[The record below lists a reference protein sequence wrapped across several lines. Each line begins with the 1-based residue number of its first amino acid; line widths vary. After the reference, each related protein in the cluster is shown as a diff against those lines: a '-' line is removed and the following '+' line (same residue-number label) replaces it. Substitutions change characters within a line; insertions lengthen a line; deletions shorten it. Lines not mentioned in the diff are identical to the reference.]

1 MVHPLGL
8 DSSMNKVDS
17 IVLHCTATP
26 EGRDV
31 DIKDIDRMH
40 RARGFRCV
48 GYHYL
53 VKLDGTVQ
61 KGRPENEEG
70 AHCNTKGFSSASYNR
85 HSIGIS
91 YVGGLASDGKTPK
104 DTRTPAQK
112 AAIERLIRDIVAR
125 YPVKEIIGHRDTS
138 PDTNHNGKVDSF
150 EYIKAC
156 PCFDAIPEYRH
167 LLG

>member
-1 MVHPLGL
+1 
-8 DSSMNKVDS
+8 
-17 IVLHCTATP
+17 
-26 EGRDV
+26 
-31 DIKDIDRMH
+31 MH

-48 GYHYL
+48 GYHYV

-70 AHCNTKGFSSASYNR
+70 AHCNTKGSSSASYNR
-85 HSIGIS
+85 HSISIS

-125 YPVKEIIGHRDTS
+125 YPIREIIGHRDTS
-138 PDTNHNGKVDSF
+138 PDTNRNGKVDSF

>member
-1 MVHPLGL
+1 
-8 DSSMNKVDS
+8 MNKVDS

-48 GYHYL
+48 GYHYV

-70 AHCNTKGFSSASYNR
+70 AHCNTKGSSSASYNR
-85 HSIGIS
+85 HSISIS
-91 YVGGLASDGKTPK
+91 YVGGLPSDGKTPK
-104 DTRTPAQK
+104 DTCTPAQK

-125 YPVKEIIGHRDTS
+125 YPIREIIGHRDTS
-138 PDTNHNGKVDSF
+138 PDTNRNGKVDSF